1 MLQQTHKICG
11 RTCAEP
17 VVLDT
22 LMLKSVQQTERIEY
36 SSHLVREMIAVIL
49 FFQLSHHL
57 VISAM
62 VVRCHLTNR
71 FIEILGHLISGDST
85 QGSILVAHT
94 YIVRLVEPTEH
105 TYLRELGNTSK
116 QYKLQMLV
124 SCLED
129 RIKPTQ
135 RLTVITF
142 ERHRHAEV
150 LNLITTVHHIKNRLV
165 VFVNE
170 HHAT

>member
-1 MLQQTHKICG
+1 
-11 RTCAEP
+11 
-17 VVLDT
+17 
-22 LMLKSVQQTERIEY
+22 
-36 SSHLVREMIAVIL
+36 
-49 FFQLSHHL
+49 
-57 VISAM
+57 M

-71 FIEILGHLISGDST
+71 FFEILEHLISGNST

-94 YIVRLVEPTEH
+94 YIVRMVEPTEH
-105 TYLRELGNTSK
+105 TYLRELGDTCK

-135 RLTVITF
+135 RLTVIIF

-150 LNLITTVHHIKNRLV
+150 LHLITTVHHIKNRLV